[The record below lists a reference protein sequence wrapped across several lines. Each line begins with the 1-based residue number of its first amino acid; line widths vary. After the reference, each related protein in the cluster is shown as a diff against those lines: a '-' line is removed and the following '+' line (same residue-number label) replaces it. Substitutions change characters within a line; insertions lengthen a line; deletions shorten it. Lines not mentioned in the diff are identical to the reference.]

1 MALNARTEEIID
13 NLIFKRPSKIV
24 INKKTVSQQE
34 IKDSKN
40 PQPQEE
46 EEKEVQEVKEIEEDH
61 GEKVLPLV
69 LDKPAEELTHGEVAQ
84 LIEQR
89 GVQVLFD
96 LFPND
101 PDPNAPVVF
110 EEHVEEPKK
119 VKAKKPKKDTTDKN
133 EGVVQKQAEEVK
145 DNTEKREEVRD
156 EFNRMLAER
165 INKINED
172 LNYTQDKLIKH
183 SKHILKRNMSLLN
196 ASYFNF

>member
-13 NLIFKRPSKIV
+13 NLIFKRPSKII
-24 INKKTVSQQE
+24 INRKTVSQQE

-40 PQPQEE
+40 HQPQE
-46 EEKEVQEVKEIEEDH
+46 EEKEVQEVKEVEEDH

-96 LFPND
+96 LFPDD

-110 EEHVEEPKK
+110 EEYVEEPKK
-119 VKAKKPKKDTTDKN
+119 VKAKKPKKDTTHKN

-145 DNTEKREEVRD
+145 DNTEKGEEARD
-156 EFNRMLAER
+156 EFNKMLAEK
-165 INKINED
+165 INKINEN

-196 ASYFNF
+196 AAYFNF